1 MVQSQT
7 RLSPL
12 LSRVVSS
19 LEKQLEGMSAARRKY
34 SILNTHPFL
43 IPEEAV
49 VLGQLQNHANL
60 KFNSAGDFA
69 A

>member
-1 MVQSQT
+1 
-7 RLSPL
+7 
-12 LSRVVSS
+12 
-19 LEKQLEGMSAARRKY
+19 MSAARRKY